1 MREFW
6 IRSVSVLAIAGILF
20 GYNMV
25 LEARAKD
32 EQITELNGRLAEAQ
46 EAVASEEN
54 SSVGNYLDG
63 TYTGEAEGFGGT
75 VSVEVTVSDGSITD
89 VDIVSADGEDDAY
102 LTMAEGI
109 IPAIIE
115 AQTSEVDT
123 ISGATFSSGGI
134 RDAAAQ
140 ALEKAVN

>member
-6 IRSVSVLAIAGILF
+6 IRSVSVLAIVGILF

-54 SSVGNYLDG
+54 SSAGNYLDG

-75 VSVEVTVSDGSITD
+75 VSVEVTVSDGSITG
-89 VDIVSADGEDDAY
+89 VDIVSADGEDGAY

>member
-1 MREFW
+1 
-6 IRSVSVLAIAGILF
+6 
-20 GYNMV
+20 MV

-46 EAVASEEN
+46 EAAASEEN
-54 SSVGNYLDG
+54 SGGGNYQDG
-63 TYTGEAEGFGGT
+63 NYTGEAVGFGGT
-75 VSVEVTVSDGSITD
+75 VSVEVTVADGSITG
-89 VDIVSADGEDDAY
+89 VDIISADGEDGAY

-115 AQTSEVDT
+115 AQSAEVDT
-123 ISGATFSSGGI
+123 ISGATFSSEGI